1 MIKKVY
7 SNSAEKQVKAKKRV
21 SLYGEVFTGKRE
33 VKAMLDLIPKSET
46 ERPGSTF
53 LEPACGE
60 GAFTVEILSHK
71 LNAILRDDPL
81 HFERLSLIAVSSIY
95 AIELLPDN
103 RTKAI
108 QNMLAVWTDFIS
120 EHNELDFT
128 IIDRRRND
136 VLSLLDANFVLG
148 NTLTCLTA
156 ENGPIRFYEWF
167 IDDMCNITGEPHI
180 FEAMLNPSS
189 GYLF

>member
-1 MIKKVY
+1 MIREVV

-46 ERPGSTF
+46 ERPDSTF
-53 LEPACGE
+53 LEPSCGE
-60 GAFTVEILSHK
+60 GAFTVEILSRK
-71 LNAILRDDPL
+71 LSAVRRDDPQ
-81 HFERLSLIAVSSIY
+81 HFERLSLVAVSSVY

-108 QNMLAVWTDFIS
+108 QNMLAVWTDFIT

-148 NTLTCLTA
+148 NTLTCQTVNN
-156 ENGPIRFYEWF
+156 EPIRFYEWR
-167 IDDMCNITGEPHI
+167 IDDNCNITGEPHI
-180 FEAMLNPSS
+180 FEAMLSPFS
-189 GYLF
+189 GCLF

>member
-1 MIKKVY
+1 MIREVNP
-7 SNSAEKQVKAKKRV
+7 NSAEKQVKAKKRV

-46 ERPGSTF
+46 ERPDSTF

-60 GAFTVEILSHK
+60 GAFTVEILSRK
-71 LNAILRDDPL
+71 LNAIIRDDPH
-81 HFERLSLIAVSSIY
+81 HFERLSLVAVSSIY

-108 QNMLAVWTDFIS
+108 QNMFDTWAAFIT
-120 EHNELDFT
+120 EHEQLDFT

-148 NTLTCLTA
+148 NTLTCRTA
-156 ENGPIRFYEWF
+156 NNEPIRFYAWF
-167 IDDMCNITGEPHI
+167 IDDMCEITGEPHI

>member
-1 MIKKVY
+1 MIKEVIL
-7 SNSAEKQVKAKKRV
+7 NSAEKQVKAKKRV

-46 ERPGSTF
+46 ERPESTF
-53 LEPACGE
+53 LEPSCGE
-60 GAFTVEILSHK
+60 GAFTVEILSRK
-71 LNAILRDDPL
+71 LNAILRDDPH
-81 HFERLSLIAVSSIY
+81 HFERLSLVAVSSIY

-108 QNMLAVWTDFIS
+108 QNMLAVWTDFIT

-136 VLSLLDANFVLG
+136 VLRLLDANFVLG
-148 NTLTCLTA
+148 NTLTFRTA
-156 ENGPIRFYEWF
+156 ENEPIRFYEWR
-167 IDDMCNITGEPHI
+167 IDENCNITGEPHV
-180 FEAMLNPSS
+180 FEAMLNPAS

>member
-1 MIKKVY
+1 MIREVNP
-7 SNSAEKQVKAKKRV
+7 NSAEKQVKAKKRV

-46 ERPGSTF
+46 ERPDSTF

-60 GAFTVEILSHK
+60 GAFTVEILSRK
-71 LNAILRDDPL
+71 LNAILRDDPH
-81 HFERLSLIAVSSIY
+81 HFERLSLVAVSSIY

-103 RTKAI
+103 RAKAI
-108 QNMLAVWTDFIS
+108 QNMFDTWAAFIT
-120 EHNELDFT
+120 EHEQIDFT
-128 IIDRRRND
+128 IIDRRRNNI
-136 VLSLLDANFVLG
+136 LSLLDANFVLG
-148 NTLTCLTA
+148 NTLTCRTA
-156 ENGPIRFYEWF
+156 NNEPIRFYEWF

-180 FEAMLNPSS
+180 FEAMLTPSS

>member
-1 MIKKVY
+1 MIREVI

-46 ERPGSTF
+46 ERPDSTF

-60 GAFTVEILSHK
+60 GAFTVEILSRK
-71 LNAILRDDPL
+71 LNAILRDDPQ
-81 HFERLSLIAVSSIY
+81 HFERLSLVAVSSIY

-108 QNMLAVWTDFIS
+108 QNMLAVWTDFITG
-120 EHNELDFT
+120 HNELDFA

-148 NTLTCLTA
+148 NTLTCRTA
-156 ENGPIRFYEWF
+156 KNEPIRFYEWR